1 MNSTNVAVSVRGEL
15 VRLMPVTVGLG
26 LTNEQAPMTC
36 GHRHQPGD
44 TFWVRADL
52 GLPRVMLC
60 DPCAQAQSRG
70 RQ

>member
-1 MNSTNVAVSVRGEL
+1 MSATNVTVSIRGEQ
-15 VRLMPVTVGLG
+15 VQLMAVKVGLG
-26 LTNEQAPMTC
+26 LTNEHAPLTC

-60 DPCAQAQSRG
+60 NHCAQAQSLG
-70 RQ
+70 S